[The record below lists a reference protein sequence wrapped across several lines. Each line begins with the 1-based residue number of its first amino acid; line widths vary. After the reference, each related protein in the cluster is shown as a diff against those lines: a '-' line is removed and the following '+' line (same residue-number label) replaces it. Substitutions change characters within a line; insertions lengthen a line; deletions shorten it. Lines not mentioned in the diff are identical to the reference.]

1 MKKSLL
7 VIFIMLIS
15 HLSWGQEAQANK
27 DLIGNWELHIVANA
41 SEDCPAPIPF
51 PIKELHFQGDKFTLV
66 GLEEKVIGNYEY
78 TDHVLRM
85 YNAVKNGKPQA
96 KEEQLS
102 IKSISNEEMVFEHP
116 VDCGVHSI
124 TFKKIS

>member
-1 MKKSLL
+1 
-7 VIFIMLIS
+7 MLIS

-27 DLIGNWELHIVANA
+27 DLIGNWELHTVANA
-41 SEDCPAPIPF
+41 SEDCPAPSPF
-51 PIKELHFQGDKFTLV
+51 PIKELHFQGDKFTLL

-96 KEEQLS
+96 KEQQLS
-102 IKSISNEEMVFEHP
+102 IKSISKEEMVFELP